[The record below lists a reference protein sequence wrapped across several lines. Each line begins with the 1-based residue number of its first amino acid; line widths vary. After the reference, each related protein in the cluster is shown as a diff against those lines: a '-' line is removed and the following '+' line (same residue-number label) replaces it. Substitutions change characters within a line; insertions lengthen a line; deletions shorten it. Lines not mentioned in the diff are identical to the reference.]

1 MYKGQFIPFETKTIH
16 DRCSWKRSFLKS
28 SSAGILRT
36 VGITIRI
43 QRFPRLQ
50 KVIYYFLFISLL
62 TTCAHIRAA
71 DKSLEQK
78 WLPFIEDG
86 KTTKDEVLLK
96 LGIPTGQFEDGR
108 IFTYQMTFSGK
119 EGFRVDYEKT
129 FQYNLVL
136 VFDDRDILQKHQMLE
151 LRP

>member
-1 MYKGQFIPFETKTIH
+1 M
-16 DRCSWKRSFLKS
+16 
-28 SSAGILRT
+28 
-36 VGITIRI
+36 
-43 QRFPRLQ
+43 
-50 KVIYYFLFISLL
+50 
-62 TTCAHIRAA
+62 
-71 DKSLEQK
+71 
-78 WLPFIEDG
+78 
-86 KTTKDEVLLK
+86 K